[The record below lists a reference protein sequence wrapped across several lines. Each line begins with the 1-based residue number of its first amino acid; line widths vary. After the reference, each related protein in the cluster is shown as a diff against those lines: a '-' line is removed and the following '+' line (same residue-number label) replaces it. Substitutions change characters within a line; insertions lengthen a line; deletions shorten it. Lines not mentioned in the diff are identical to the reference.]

1 MRQAPL
7 RHGGDRP
14 SRLLA
19 LSGFRRFRWKQRQTL
34 LLAVCFVCYTVYAE
48 RSLAGSNESVNFL
61 GPTCLSRRPG
71 ISRNAVKSKSDLA
84 QKSKSDLARKT
95 SRTFEE
101 PENISWDATRVVLST
116 SLVCILLAL
125 GVSGYI
131 LVSSPKLSSE
141 QLTYAAWYS
150 KVADRVRALVAEKS
164 SSAKVGPA
172 SVSVGKRQGRSSCDL
187 GRVTSNSEDFFFAA
201 RIE

>member
-7 RHGGDRP
+7 RHGGGRP

-19 LSGFRRFRWKQRQTL
+19 LSGFRRFRWKQRRLPL

-84 QKSKSDLARKT
+84 QKSKSDLAQKT

-116 SLVCILLAL
+116 SLVCLLLAL

-164 SSAKVGPA
+164 SSAKKGPA
-172 SVSVGKRQGRSSCDL
+172 SVSVGKRQGRSSC
-187 GRVTSNSEDFFFAA
+187 RVTSNSEDFFFCSKN
-201 RIE
+201 